1 MEPFLKSEIFFFIS
15 SVGFIVLTVL
25 VSVVLVYVILIAHKV
40 LAISKIAKKKSEEIG
55 KVITEVNRVVLDK
68 TEEVGE
74 AITDAKDF
82 IARGSVLHWI
92 AYLFGSR
99 AEKKTSKRSRS
110 QDKEN

>member
-1 MEPFLKSEIFFFIS
+1 
-15 SVGFIVLTVL
+15 
-25 VSVVLVYVILIAHKV
+25 VYAILIAQRI
-40 LAISKIAKKKSEEIG
+40 LAISEVAKKKSEEVGVAISEIA
-55 KVITEVNRVVLDK
+55 KIAVYK

-99 AEKKTSKRSRS
+99 EKKSSSKTKQRSRS
-110 QDKEN
+110 QDTNN

>member
-1 MEPFLKSEIFFFIS
+1 M
-15 SVGFIVLTVL
+15 
-25 VSVVLVYVILIAHKV
+25 YVILIAHKL

-55 KVITEVNRVVLDK
+55 VVITEVNKVVLDK

-99 AEKKTSKRSRS
+99 AEKKTSKAKRS